1 MRKSLLFSMLL
12 MVGAFI
18 VGCSSDG
25 PLTLQDDQGTDIQF
39 ENMDQPAL
47 VFFFTGVEWD
57 YCKSQLV
64 ELQNSKA
71 LFSEFPGDIYAVS
84 VSTERD
90 HKNLK
95 KQLNLD
101 YPLVSDDKLELIRKV
116 ELVDPNAPKSLRG
129 FAVLDKDGNVLH
141 SQELDPFGNEAA
153 DIFSYAAELL
163 TNE

>member
-1 MRKSLLFSMLL
+1 M
-12 MVGAFI
+12 
-18 VGCSSDG
+18 
-25 PLTLQDDQGTDIQF
+25 
-39 ENMDQPAL
+39 
-47 VFFFTGVEWD
+47 
-57 YCKSQLV
+57 
-64 ELQNSKA
+64 
-71 LFSEFPGDIYAVS
+71 S

-153 DIFSYAAELL
+153 NIFSYAAELL
-163 TNE
+163 TNQ